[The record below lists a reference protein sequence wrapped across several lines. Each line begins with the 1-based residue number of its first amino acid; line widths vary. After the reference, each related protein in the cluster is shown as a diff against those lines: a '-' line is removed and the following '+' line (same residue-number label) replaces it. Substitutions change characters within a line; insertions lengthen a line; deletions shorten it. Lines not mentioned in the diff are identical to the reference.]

1 MAKKAPISTAPS
13 AVREQMQ
20 LYFVGEQRPSPKTNT
35 TSTFSDNLS
44 LPIHRWF
51 RFSAGFS
58 ATWAREVMLREI
70 AKGRTRVFDPFAGSG
85 TVLLE
90 GERCGIEAAGVEAH
104 PFVARVARAKLHWRE
119 NPKAFRDYAFAVLQY
134 AKKHERSSEGCSALI
149 GKCFPPDVLSRLD
162 SLRNAWQKIADGSA
176 NSDLTWL
183 ALVSILREC
192 SPVGTAQWQ
201 YVLPNKTKARSADPY
216 KAFETKVYLMANDMA
231 SRQREEF
238 GPAAVLHAA
247 DARSCSPIADKWAD
261 LVITSPPYTNN
272 YDYAD
277 ATRLEMSFLGEVEGW
292 GDLQEAVRRHLIRS
306 CTQHVAK
313 INGETFGI
321 LDQPLLAPIRQE
333 IVSTCKRLE
342 AERKHHGRKKT
353 YHTMIAAYFED
364 MANVWQALRRVTAE
378 GALVCFVIGDSAPYG
393 IYVPV
398 DKWLGELAVAAG
410 FKSYAFEKTR
420 DRNVKWKNRKHRVPL
435 HEGRLWVQG

>member
-1 MAKKAPISTAPS
+1 
-13 AVREQMQ
+13 VREQLL
-20 LYFVGEQRPSPKTNT
+20 LYGVGVERPSPKTDT

-44 LPIHRWF
+44 MPIHRWF

-58 ATWAREVMLREI
+58 AAWASEVMLREI
-70 AKGRTRVFDPFAGSG
+70 ANGRTKVFDPFAGSG

-90 GERCGIEAAGVEAH
+90 GERCGIESAGVEAH

-119 NPKAFRDYAFAVLQY
+119 NPKAFRDYALAVLQY
-134 AKKHERSSEGCSALI
+134 AKKHDGNCEGYSSLI
-149 GKCFPPDVLSRLD
+149 GKCYPQDALSRLD
-162 SLRNAWQKIADGSA
+162 SLKKAWSKIADGSA
-176 NSDLTWL
+176 NSELTWL

-201 YVLPNKTKARSADPY
+201 YVLPNKSKARAADPF
-216 KAFETKVYLMANDMA
+216 KAFEAKVYLMSGDMA
-231 SRQREEF
+231 GRQREES
-238 GPAAVLHAA
+238 GPAAMLHAG
-247 DARSCSPIADKWAD
+247 DARSCAPVPDKWAD

-292 GDLQEAVRRHLIRS
+292 GDLQDAVRKYLVRS

-313 INGETFGI
+313 LNGETFDI
-321 LDQPLLAPIRQE
+321 LDQPLLAAIRE
-333 IVSTCKRLE
+333 EMVSVCKRLE
-342 AERKHHGRKKT
+342 AEREHHGGKKP

-364 MANVWQALRRVTAE
+364 MARVWQSLRRVTAM
-378 GALVCFVIGDSAPYG
+378 GALVCFVVGDSAPYG
-393 IYVPV
+393 VYVPV
-398 DKWLGELAVAAG
+398 DKWLGELAVSAG
-410 FKSYAFEKTR
+410 FKSFAFEKTR

>member
-1 MAKKAPISTAPS
+1 M
-13 AVREQMQ
+13 REQLL
-20 LYFVGEQRPSPKTNT
+20 LYGVGVERPSPKTDT

-44 LPIHRWF
+44 MPIHRWF

-58 ATWAREVMLREI
+58 AAWASEVMLREI
-70 AKGRTRVFDPFAGSG
+70 ANGRTKVFDPFAGSG

-90 GERCGIEAAGVEAH
+90 GERCGIESAGVEAH

-119 NPKAFRDYAFAVLQY
+119 NPKAFRDYALAVLQY
-134 AKKHERSSEGCSALI
+134 AKKHDGNCEGYSSLI
-149 GKCFPPDVLSRLD
+149 GKCYPQDALSRLD
-162 SLRNAWQKIADGSA
+162 SLKKAWSKIADGSA
-176 NSDLTWL
+176 NSELTWL

-201 YVLPNKTKARSADPY
+201 YVLPNKSKARAADPF
-216 KAFETKVYLMANDMA
+216 KAFEAKVYLMSGDMA
-231 SRQREEF
+231 GRQREES
-238 GPAAVLHAA
+238 GPAAMLHAG
-247 DARSCSPIADKWAD
+247 DARSCAPVPDKWAD

-292 GDLQEAVRRHLIRS
+292 GDLQDAVRKYLVRS

-313 INGETFGI
+313 LNGETFDI
-321 LDQPLLAPIRQE
+321 LDQPLLAAIRE
-333 IVSTCKRLE
+333 EMVSVCKRLE
-342 AERKHHGRKKT
+342 AEREHHGGKKP

-364 MANVWQALRRVTAE
+364 MARVWQSLRRVTAM
-378 GALVCFVIGDSAPYG
+378 GALVCFVVGDSAPYG
-393 IYVPV
+393 VYVPV
-398 DKWLGELAVAAG
+398 DKWLGELAVSAG
-410 FKSYAFEKTR
+410 FKSFAFEKTR